1 MSAGA
6 SPVLTFSLPGGR
18 VALWPPVS

>member
-6 SPVLTFSLPGGR
+6 GPVLTFSLPGGR
-18 VALWPPVS
+18 AAFCSPVS